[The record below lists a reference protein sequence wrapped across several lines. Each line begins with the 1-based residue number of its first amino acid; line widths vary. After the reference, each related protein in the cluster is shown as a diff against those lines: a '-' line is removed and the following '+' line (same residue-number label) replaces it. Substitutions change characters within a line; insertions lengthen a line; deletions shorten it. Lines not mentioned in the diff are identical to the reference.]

1 MFATFLSQVI
11 ADGESSLTTAD
22 DNRIDFVQ
30 HGRLLD
36 SEAQHEWSKPIPGSL
51 LPGPRPGLESTRLAR
66 SKSVQAMPVHD
77 DRAVHERHHLSEVL
91 TVVVGDHVGVGEDEG
106 NVRHRPV
113 LVLADLKD
121 SGGEL
126 VVL

>member
-36 SEAQHEWSKPIPGSL
+36 SEVSSIEAPDE
-51 LPGPRPGLESTRLAR
+51 PGPLLGVSLRL
-66 SKSVQAMPVHD
+66 
-77 DRAVHERHHLSEVL
+77 
-91 TVVVGDHVGVGEDEG
+91 
-106 NVRHRPV
+106 
-113 LVLADLKD
+113 
-121 SGGEL
+121 
-126 VVL
+126 